1 MPARLTHEQ
10 ATAIVLPAGYEPLEP
25 YPGAKKRWRCRHV
38 PCGQVVGA
46 LLDKIKQGTG
56 SCPPCGIK
64 ASAAGR
70 QVDAE
75 EAREVM
81 LERLLEPLDPY
92 PGGNH
97 RRWRCRCLQCGEI
110 CHPTRGNVWKGQG
123 GCIPCG
129 KIRSAISRTTDA
141 GAAALEMLA
150 AFLEPLDEF
159 PGLDHPWRSRHLVC
173 GLEVRPRLAHIRQGR
188 VGCLECG
195 FASTRAKQLGDPVQ
209 AASDMLAAG
218 YKPQEDYPG
227 AGHPWKCVH
236 MPCGRVVN
244 AKLQAI
250 RAGHGC
256 CSGCATYGFK
266 AFEPADL
273 YVLHHP
279 VLVAVKAGITWSES
293 DRIER
298 FEKRGWLRIRVWPYA
313 IGREAKAVERA
324 VHKHLRDKLGLG
336 PHLDPSAMG
345 AVGGWTE
352 TYDAELVPVL
362 ELVRLVEAEVAT

>member
-10 ATAIVLPAGYEPLEP
+10 ATAVVLPAGYEPLEP

-56 SCPPCGIK
+56 ACPPCGVA

-70 QVDAE
+70 RVDAE

-81 LERLLEPLDPY
+81 LARLLEPLDEY
-92 PGGNH
+92 PGTN
-97 RRWRCRCLQCGEI
+97 
-110 CHPTRGNVWKGQG
+110 
-123 GCIPCG
+123 
-129 KIRSAISRTTDA
+129 
-141 GAAALEMLA
+141 
-150 AFLEPLDEF
+150 
-159 PGLDHPWRSRHLVC
+159 HPWRSRHLLC
-173 GLEVRPRLAHIRQGR
+173 GREIRPRLMHIRQGR

-195 FASTRAKQLGDPVQ
+195 FASNKTKQLGDPVQ
-209 AASDMLAAG
+209 AAADMREAG
-218 YKPQEDYPG
+218 HEPLEVYPG
-227 AGHPWKCVH
+227 AAHPWRCVH
-236 MPCGRVVN
+236 QPCGRTVRPR
-244 AKLQAI
+244 LHHI
-250 RAGHGC
+250 RSGQGGCSNCAAHGFNT
-256 CSGCATYGFK
+256 A
-266 AFEPADL
+266 APAVL